1 MSLTNFGAV
10 RCTPYLRPPA
20 TRGKRQERNMVVIV
34 ELVVEGMALIL
45 LGGAAVSDQRKKAT
59 LSLGA

>member
-1 MSLTNFGAV
+1 
-10 RCTPYLRPPA
+10 
-20 TRGKRQERNMVVIV
+20 MVVIV